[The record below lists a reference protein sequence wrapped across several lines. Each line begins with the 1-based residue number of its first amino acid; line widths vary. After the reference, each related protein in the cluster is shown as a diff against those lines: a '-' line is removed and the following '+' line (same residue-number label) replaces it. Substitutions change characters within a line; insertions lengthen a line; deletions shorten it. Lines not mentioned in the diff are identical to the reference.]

1 MKISDIL
8 SAELIVPD
16 LQQTAK
22 REVLAELV
30 SHLSAAV
37 EGINAAE
44 LLAVLLEREQL
55 GSTGIGDGVAIPH
68 GKLKELKK
76 LLAVFGKSARGVE
89 FNAMDGRPVHLFFL
103 LVAPENSAG
112 VHLKAL
118 ARLSRLLKNNGFR
131 QKLMDAA
138 DALSLY
144 RVIIEEDEHCSV

>member
-37 EGINAAE
+37 EGIDAAE

-55 GSTGIGDGVAIPH
+55 GSTGIGAGVAIPH

-131 QKLMDAA
+131 HKLMDAA
-138 DALSLY
+138 DAPSLY
-144 RVIIEEDEHCSV
+144 RVIVEEDEHCSV

>member
-8 SAELIVPD
+8 SAALVVPD

-22 REVLAELV
+22 TEVLAELV
-30 SHLSAAV
+30 SHLAAVV
-37 EGINAAE
+37 EGIDAAE

-118 ARLSRLLKNNGFR
+118 ARLSRLLKSNGFR

-138 DALSLY
+138 DAQSLY
-144 RVIIEEDEHCSV
+144 RVIVEEDEHCSA

>member
-76 LLAVFGKSARGVE
+76 LLAVFGKRARRVE
-89 FNAMDGRPVHLFFL
+89 FNAMDGKPVHLFFL

>member
-22 REVLAELV
+22 REVLEELV

-37 EGINAAE
+37 EGIDAAG

-68 GKLKELKK
+68 GKLRELKK

-89 FNAMDGRPVHLFFL
+89 FNAMDSRPVHLFFL

-138 DALSLY
+138 DVRSLY
-144 RVIIEEDEHCSV
+144 RVIVEEEEHCSV